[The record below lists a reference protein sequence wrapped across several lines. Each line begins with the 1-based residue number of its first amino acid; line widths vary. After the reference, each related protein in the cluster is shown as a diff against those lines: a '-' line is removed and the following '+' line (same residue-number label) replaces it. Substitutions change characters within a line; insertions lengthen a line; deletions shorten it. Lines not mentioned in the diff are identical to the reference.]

1 MTDTDISSLCREW
14 QVRLGLAHWRIDVKT
29 VRGVEIDNVRAQVD
43 FNLDQECALIR
54 VKDELD
60 HHGYF
65 PLDAEQVI
73 VHELL
78 HIVVPD
84 TENEQAIDRLAR
96 VMVRL
101 KHSEA
106 TAA

>member
-1 MTDTDISSLCREW
+1 MTDTDISFLCREW
-14 QVRLGLAHWRIDVKT
+14 QVRLGLAHWRIDIQT
-29 VRGVEIDNVRAQVD
+29 VRGVEIDNARAQVD
-43 FNLDQECALIR
+43 FDIDQECALIR

-65 PLDAEQVI
+65 PFDAEQVI

-84 TENEQAIDRLAR
+84 TESEQAIDRLAR

-101 KHSEA
+101 KREREA
-106 TAA
+106 A